1 MMEDLIYV
9 HNNLG
14 LFLRNS
20 SQYKYETKL
29 WDILRDDFLLYDNEI
44 FEIVRLDKLSFIF
57 HWG

>member
-1 MMEDLIYV
+1 MTRKMMEDLIYV

-29 WDILRDDFLLYDNEI
+29 
-44 FEIVRLDKLSFIF
+44 
-57 HWG
+57 